1 MIPIDSNSSSIVAF
15 ISAPFRLAVSAL
27 GSAFSFAAY
36 LLQSVQ
42 EFFLGPTT
50 ERSVTLVVD
59 PNTLALDEEQRRRNS
74 EMEKACW
81 NEEMQAPVYEGVRS
95 QVEFD
100 LVEPGLP
107 LKVQEQLGM
116 KQILQIQG
124 LNGNSL
130 DASLSLTV
138 RLPKSQ
144 LALFPRDIQVRLTEF
159 DQESE
164 LELYFA
170 VYDASHIKGSLY
182 NFLYH
187 PAAFPEFDEGSDE
200 VDISTGVFHSENLE
214 PVRHGGVPFGQ
225 FAIKTEKI
233 RKAPGGYDLSPSNL
247 CFKLDKPY
255 GSFFTA
261 AQFVSKEG
269 SNQRGMGV
277 VPNP

>member
-124 LNGNSL
+124 LNGNIL

-170 VYDASHIKGSLY
+170 VYDASHIKGSL
-182 NFLYH
+182 
-187 PAAFPEFDEGSDE
+187 
-200 VDISTGVFHSENLE
+200 
-214 PVRHGGVPFGQ
+214 
-225 FAIKTEKI
+225 
-233 RKAPGGYDLSPSNL
+233 
-247 CFKLDKPY
+247 
-255 GSFFTA
+255 
-261 AQFVSKEG
+261 
-269 SNQRGMGV
+269 
-277 VPNP
+277 